1 MRPCWAYW
9 ASKKCTKNKPG
20 LSVFSTQVI
29 VVPGRTE
36 VGIGETVEVVCSV
49 DPSDVEGVQYEW
61 TRQQVQEQES
71 IDVEDTIY
79 DQPSIGG

>member
-1 MRPCWAYW
+1 MSR
-9 ASKKCTKNKPG
+9 NV
-20 LSVFSTQVI
+20 VFSTQVI
-29 VVPGRTE
+29 VVPGRIE

-61 TRQQVQEQES
+61 TRQRVQEQES
-71 IDVEDTIY
+71 VDVEDTIY

>member
-1 MRPCWAYW
+1 M
-9 ASKKCTKNKPG
+9 SKT

-36 VGIGETVEVVCSV
+36 VVIGETVEVVCSV

>member
-1 MRPCWAYW
+1 M
-9 ASKKCTKNKPG
+9 
-20 LSVFSTQVI
+20 
-29 VVPGRTE
+29 PGRTE
-36 VGIGETVEVVCSV
+36 VVIGETVEVVCSV

-61 TRQQVQEQES
+61 TRQRVQEQES

>member
-1 MRPCWAYW
+1 M
-9 ASKKCTKNKPG
+9 SK
-20 LSVFSTQVI
+20 SVFSTQVI

-36 VGIGETVEVVCSV
+36 VVIGETVEVVCSV

-61 TRQQVQEQES
+61 TRQRVQEQES

>member
-1 MRPCWAYW
+1 M
-9 ASKKCTKNKPG
+9 KCL

-36 VGIGETVEVVCSV
+36 VVIGETVEVVCSV
-49 DPSDVEGVQYEW
+49 DPSNVEGVQYEW
-61 TRQQVQEQES
+61 TRQRVQEQES